1 MRTLFLIGGIILML
15 VLGKIYLFP
24 KENKVPVNGGAKSA
38 TGGGAV
44 SVDVYV
50 IQNEKIDNKI
60 MASGTIMPN
69 EEVDLKAE
77 YAGRLVKLNIQ
88 EGAFVTK
95 GQLIGKINDRE
106 LKAQLTKIE
115 YNQELARKIE
125 GRQKKLLTIEAINLE
140 EYDIT
145 SNNINVLEAEKEVVA
160 SQLEKTEIRAP
171 FSGRIGLKYISEGAY
186 VSPSTSIVSIVQSNP
201 VKIDFTIPD
210 KYAPLVKVGTSVQF
224 TLNGD
229 ASIHTAKV
237 VAIDPKMDEN
247 LRTLKVRAMVAN
259 PAGRFVPGM
268 FVKIDASL
276 GGSESAVMIPTE
288 SIVPVLKGKKV
299 YVVKNGKAE
308 ERMVTTGTRTDT
320 KIQILEGLQLGDSLI
335 TSGIIAIK
343 SNTKV
348 KAK

>member
-24 KENKVPVNGGAKSA
+24 KENKAPVNGGAKSSA
-38 TGGGAV
+38 GGASV
-44 SVDVYV
+44 PVDVYV
-50 IQNEKIDNKI
+50 VQYEKIDNKI

-88 EGAFVTK
+88 EGAFVSK

-115 YNQELARKIE
+115 YNQELAKKIE
-125 GRQKKLLTIEAINLE
+125 ARQKKLLNIEAINLE

-145 SNNINVLEAEKEVVA
+145 SNNINVWEAEKAVIA
-160 SQLEKTEIRAP
+160 SQLAKTEIRAP
-171 FSGRIGLKYISEGAY
+171 FSGRIGLKYISEGAF
-186 VSPSTSIVSIVQSNP
+186 VSPGTSIVSVVQSNP

-210 KYAPLVKVGTSVQF
+210 KYAPFLKVGTPIQF

-229 ASIHTAKV
+229 VSIHTAKV

-247 LRTLKVRAMVAN
+247 LRTLKIRALVAN

-268 FVKIDASL
+268 FVKVDASL
-276 GGSESAVMIPTE
+276 GGSEAAVMIPTE
-288 SIVPVLKGKKV
+288 SIVPILKGKKV
-299 YVVKNGKAE
+299 YVVKNGKAQ
-308 ERMVTTGTRTDT
+308 ERMVTTGARTDT
-320 KIQILEGLQLGDSLI
+320 KIQILEGLQIGDSLI

-343 SNTKV
+343 SNTQV